1 MVFYREDYKR
11 LSRDDDSG
19 GVRGDSS
26 DEGVMTQSASTES
39 SKLLI
44 QRDLVRSPNIR
55 TYS

>member
-26 DEGVMTQSASTES
+26 DEGVRTQYET

-44 QRDLVRSPNIR
+44 QRDLVRTPNIC
-55 TYS
+55 

>member
-26 DEGVMTQSASTES
+26 DEGVMTQSDTTES

-44 QRDLVRSPNIR
+44 QRDLVRNQ
-55 TYS
+55 T